1 MKSPELAGC
10 RLAGMLANAL
20 AREKRLWKVPVFAD
34 GRIQGTD
41 ISSFQHQDAVLWLGD
56 LSKLFKFLPE
66 TFALGVCILNR
77 LLASVKAQPKYLKC
91 IAITSLI
98 LAGKINEE
106 DEVIASVKDLV
117 VQSGCNFSTAEIIRM
132 ERIILNKLHWDLYTA
147 TPVDFVHIFHAL
159 AMPGLPRLPR
169 RRRHTEPFFHTA
181 LWIRQVQ
188 HCMACHQLSQFKGS
202 TLALAI
208 ITLELERLT
217 PDWFSVFTD
226 LLKKAQVESKEL
238 IHCKEM
244 ADEHLSGQELL
255 LSPNTLYIIG
265 VQPPLDGGSG
275 HSSRRGGRKR
285 GEAHS
290 EEQDFDAFYDGL
302 GRLYGEAI
310 VEDDVGQTTFT
321 PCPPLQPPSQL
332 NLSD

>member
-1 MKSPELAGC
+1 MFKWFNRPTSRMNRSALCVKCATLSLFHAGRFPCPGGALANARIAMKSPELAGC

-147 TPVDFVHIFHAL
+147 TPVDFVHIVSGRLFTIDRTEVHKRTFLRCTHANTS
-159 AMPGLPRLPR
+159 AG
-169 RRRHTEPFFHTA
+169 T
-181 LWIRQVQ
+181 V
-188 HCMACHQLSQFKGS
+188 
-202 TLALAI
+202 LALGLVLLQHLAPCI
-208 ITLELERLT
+208 
-217 PDWFSVFTD
+217 D
-226 LLKKAQVESKEL
+226 LV
-238 IHCKEM
+238 
-244 ADEHLSGQELL
+244 
-255 LSPNTLYIIG
+255 
-265 VQPPLDGGSG
+265 
-275 HSSRRGGRKR
+275 
-285 GEAHS
+285 
-290 EEQDFDAFYDGL
+290 
-302 GRLYGEAI
+302 
-310 VEDDVGQTTFT
+310 
-321 PCPPLQPPSQL
+321 L
-332 NLSD
+332 NYCTSYY